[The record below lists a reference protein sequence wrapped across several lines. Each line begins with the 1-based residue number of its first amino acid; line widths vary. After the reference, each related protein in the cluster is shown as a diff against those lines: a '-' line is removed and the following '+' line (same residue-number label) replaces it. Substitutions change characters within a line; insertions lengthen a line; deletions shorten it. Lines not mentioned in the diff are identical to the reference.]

1 MATRSGQS
9 YGGNCLSQQQRDDLL
24 LEIAHQMGSLSKRVD
39 TIWSQV
45 FDTPECSGEK
55 TRGKALK
62 TINSKALKKT
72 QKRSKFLLDSPRQA
86 ISHKINITHVF
97 SNTTTRCS
105 IILRRLKFPSICS
118 PNIGT
123 ILGIGLTMLLKG

>member
-9 YGGNCLSQQQRDDLL
+9 YGGNRLSQQQRDDLL

-39 TIWSQV
+39 TLWSQV

-72 QKRSKFLLDSPRQA
+72 QKRSKFVLDSPRQLSVTKSTSPTYSA
-86 ISHKINITHVF
+86 TSPLGVRLF
-97 SNTTTRCS
+97 SVDSN
-105 IILRRLKFPSICS
+105 S
-118 PNIGT
+118 PPFVPQT
-123 ILGIGLTMLLKG
+123 